1 MLNIKKIIFF
11 IPNIEQG
18 GIEKNFLILTKF
30 FANKNYNVE
39 VLYSKISKDILSKI
53 DKRIT
58 LKKSQNYIKIFN
70 FIFSI
75 RVINS
80 INCFIY
86 FIFKLKKEKNS
97 IIFSMQDHPFA
108 IMLSKIKKLNSIIRI
123 ANHPNSSLKFFN
135 NKISFYI
142 KLFIKIFFYR
152 FANGIICN
160 SKSSALFLKK
170 IINNNI
176 ETIYNPI
183 LLKKKIKNKKR
194 QNILLSVGR
203 LEKQKNFEGLINA
216 FNIVLHKF
224 PKYKLMI
231 IGSGSQKNILK
242 KKITQL
248 QISNKVIFKSFTKPD
263 SFFLTSKIF
272 ILNSFF
278 EGMPNVILE
287 SLSYKCPV
295 ISANCESGP
304 REILK
309 NGKYGYLV
317 PINKPELLAR
327 KIKFTLNNY
336 KKAKSKANKAFLYLK
351 EFSHKKQCEKYER
364 FVNKF
369 YNTK

>member
-1 MLNIKKIIFF
+1 MFKKKIIFF

-53 DKRIT
+53 DKRIN
-58 LKKSQNYIKIFN
+58 LKKSKNYIKIFN

-75 RVINS
+75 RVVNS
-80 INCFIY
+80 INCFFY
-86 FIFKLKKEKNS
+86 FIFKLKKEKNTT
-97 IIFSMQDHPFA
+97 IFSMQDHPFA
-108 IMLSKIKKLNSIIRI
+108 IMLGKIKELNSIIRI

-135 NKISFYI
+135 NKISFLI

-152 FANGIICN
+152 LANGIICN

-170 IINNNI
+170 NINNNI
-176 ETIYNPI
+176 VTIYNPI
-183 LLKKKIKNKKR
+183 FLKQKIKNKKR
-194 QNILLSVGR
+194 QNFLLSVGR
-203 LEKQKNFEGLINA
+203 LEKQKNFEGLISA

-224 PKYKLMI
+224 PKYKLII
-231 IGSGSQKNILK
+231 IGSGSQKNNLIR
-242 KKITQL
+242 KITQL
-248 QISNKVIFKSFTKPD
+248 QIRNKVIFKSFIKPD

-295 ISANCESGP
+295 ISANCDSGP

-317 PINKPELLAR
+317 PINKPELLAK
-327 KIKFTLNNY
+327 KIEFILNNY
-336 KKAKSKANKAFLYLK
+336 KTAKSKANKAFLYLK
-351 EFSHKKQCEKYER
+351 NFSHQKQCEKYER
-364 FVNKF
+364 FVSEF